1 MNEYPRTWSAKVEVR
16 RAGTTYI
23 LDAKPSEYD
32 LLRDQANA
40 AVREASVMLTDD
52 AVCVHVVL
60 YKTTKARGTEKDRT
74 YHVFRDRRGQVRY
87 Q

>member
-1 MNEYPRTWSAKVEVR
+1 MMTFPRTWTAKVEVR
-16 RAGTTYI
+16 RGNTVA
-23 LDAKPSEYD
+23 LVDAKPSEYD
-32 LLRDQANA
+32 LLHDQTVA
-40 AVREASVMLTDD
+40 AVREAEVMLTDD